1 MRECFENMNVP
12 DLIILLLIGMLLFLV
27 KKMYE
32 LSKKHDE
39 LFKLNQKYAS
49 EIYKVKNEAR
59 EKTTEMT
66 AKTTQKTVKQS
77 TLFLKI
83 KKIVSSLEPQ
93 DICSTLFELLEKEL
107 GASKSCILLAESK
120 SKIFRVLACK
130 GMSSEEEGKIAITSH
145 EQSLVGLAI
154 RSNMLI
160 DINSIEKEQ
169 TFSALIG
176 RGQIKTFMAAPIHY
190 SKTGEIMGI
199 LNICDMESINYTND
213 DKNLFNMVT
222 SILEIALNNSLLYE
236 NQLEESEK
244 RALETE
250 KVKEI
255 FGKYVSSQIMDEILN
270 TPEALELGG
279 INRKLTVMASDIR
292 GFTKLSEML
301 TPQEMVAMLNDYFS
315 VMTEIVNM
323 NHGTVDKFIGDAI
336 MVLFGAPL
344 ATEND
349 VFNSVR
355 TALEMQDAIK
365 IFEEKWREIRGDNWS
380 FNIGIGINT
389 GEVVVGNIGSA
400 SRMEYTA
407 IGDNVNVAFRLES
420 IAPGGTVLITESVY
434 NEISDKIKVEKMQA
448 VTVKGREQPV
458 QVYKLL
464 GLK

>member
-1 MRECFENMNVP
+1 MRVP
-12 DLIILLLIGMLLFLV
+12 DVIILLLIGLILFLV
-27 KKMYE
+27 KKIFE

-39 LFKLNQKYAS
+39 IFQQNQKFAS
-49 EIYKVKNEAR
+49 EVYKIKNEVR

-83 KKIVSSLEPQ
+83 KKIVSSLDPQ

-107 GASKSCILLAESK
+107 GATKSCILLAETK
-120 SKIFRVLACK
+120 TKIFRVLASK
-130 GMSSEEEGKIAITSH
+130 GMSGDEERKVAVTSH
-145 EQSLVGLAI
+145 EQSLIGLAI

-176 RGQIKTFMAAPIHY
+176 RGQLKTFMAAPVHY

-199 LNICDMESINYTND
+199 LNICEMDSINYTSD
-213 DKNLFNMVT
+213 DKNLFNMVA
-222 SILEIALNNSLLYE
+222 SILEVALNNSLLYE

-250 KVKEI
+250 KIKEI
-255 FGKYVSSQIMDEILN
+255 FGKYVSSQILDEILN
-270 TPEALELGG
+270 SPESLELGG
-279 INRKLTVMASDIR
+279 SNRRITVLASDIR

-301 TPQEMVAMLNDYFS
+301 KPQEMVAMLNDYFS

-323 NHGTVDKFIGDAI
+323 NHGTVDKFIGDAM
-336 MVLFGAPL
+336 MVLFGAPV

-365 IFEEKWREIRGDNWS
+365 VFEDKWRDIRGENWT
-380 FNIGIGINT
+380 FNIGIGISN
-389 GEVVVGNIGSA
+389 GEVVVGNIGSTT
-400 SRMEYTA
+400 RMEYTA

-420 IAPGGTVLITESVY
+420 IAPGGTVLITESVFS
-434 NEISDKIKVEKMQA
+434 EIKDRVNVEKMQP

-464 GLK
+464 GLKT

>member
-1 MRECFENMNVP
+1 MSVGVP
-12 DLIILLLIGMLLFLV
+12 DVVIILLIIFIIFMV
-27 KKMYE
+27 KK
-32 LSKKHDE
+32 LFDISKNHDNM
-39 LFKLNQKYAS
+39 FKLNQKYAS
-49 EIYKVKNEAR
+49 EIYKIKNEVR

-66 AKTTQKTVKQS
+66 AKTTQKNIKQS
-77 TLFLKI
+77 TIFLKI
-83 KKIVSSLEPQ
+83 KKIVSSLEPH

-107 GASKSCILLAESK
+107 GATKSCILLAESK
-120 SKIFRVLACK
+120 SKIYRVLASK
-130 GMSSEEEGKIAITSH
+130 GMSADEEAKIAITSH
-145 EQSLVGLAI
+145 EQSLAGLAI

-169 TFSALIG
+169 TFCALIG
-176 RGQIKTFMAAPIHY
+176 RGQLKTFMAAPIHY

-199 LNICDMESINYTND
+199 LNICDMESTNYTND
-213 DKNLFNMVT
+213 EKNLFNMVS
-222 SILEIALNNSLLYE
+222 SILEVALNNSLLYE

-244 RALETE
+244 RALETK

-270 TPEALELGG
+270 SPESLELGG
-279 INRKLTVMASDIR
+279 INRKITILASDIR

-336 MVLFGAPL
+336 MVLFGAPV

-349 VFNSVR
+349 VFNSIR
-355 TALEMQDAIK
+355 TALEMQDAIR
-365 IFEEKWREIRGDNWS
+365 IFEEKWREIRGNGWN

-389 GEVVVGNIGSA
+389 GEVVVGNIGSS

-420 IAPGGTVLITESVY
+420 IAPGGSVLITESVY
-434 NEISDKIKVEKMQA
+434 NEIASLINVEKMQA

-464 GLK
+464 GLKTK

>member
-1 MRECFENMNVP
+1 MRECFKNMTIP
-12 DLIILLLIGMLLFLV
+12 DLIILGLIGLILFLV
-27 KKMYE
+27 KKTYE
-32 LSKKHDE
+32 ISKKHDE
-39 LFKLNQKYAS
+39 LFRLNQKYAS
-49 EIYKVKNEAR
+49 EVYKIKNEVR

-83 KKIVSSLEPQ
+83 KKIVSSLDPQ
-93 DICSTLFELLEKEL
+93 DICSTLFDLLEKEL
-107 GASKSCILLAESK
+107 GATKSCILLAESK
-120 SKIFRVLACK
+120 SKIFRILSSK
-130 GMSSEEEGKIAITSH
+130 GLSGEEEHKVAITSH
-145 EQSLVGLAI
+145 EQSLIGLAI

-176 RGQIKTFMAAPIHY
+176 RGQLKTFMAAPIHY

-199 LNICDMESINYTND
+199 LNICEMDSINYTSD
-213 DKNLFNMVT
+213 DKNLFNMVS
-222 SILEIALNNSLLYE
+222 SILEVALNNSLLYE

-270 TPEALELGG
+270 SPESLELGG
-279 INRKLTVMASDIR
+279 INRKLTILASDIR

-323 NHGTVDKFIGDAI
+323 NHGTVDKFIGDAM

-344 ATEND
+344 ATDND

-365 IFEEKWREIRGDNWS
+365 IFEEKWREVRGTDWT

-420 IAPGGTVLITESVY
+420 IAPGGTVLITESVFS
-434 NEISDKIKVEKMQA
+434 EIKDRVNVEKMPP

-464 GLK
+464 SLK